1 MNTVLL
7 SELSGDPS
15 RTRPHQ
21 PGHGQL
27 SGQPA
32 LPLDLLKQV
41 HCFPVKCILS
51 FWVTLQILGFTLG
64 KLMVVLYKSSLD
76 IEMVGFSSHGYRWF
90 SLKITLGGS
99 SCLIG
104 FSVVLLFWFISD
116 WGCSPPICPSIVWG
130 PLQFVQVTH
139 PGGTAAQLQ
148 FSLHSCLRL

>member
-1 MNTVLL
+1 MHRDTYSSIRC
-7 SELSGDPS
+7 SE
-15 RTRPHQ
+15 PHPDLGCLQ
-21 PGHGQL
+21 GWGIHQL

-90 SLKITLGGS
+90 SLKITLGGF

-104 FSVVLLFWFISD
+104 FSVVLLF
-116 WGCSPPICPSIVWG
+116 
-130 PLQFVQVTH
+130 
-139 PGGTAAQLQ
+139 
-148 FSLHSCLRL
+148 